1 MTSEEIKATIG
12 RLRECDNRTLP
23 TIFDA
28 FTCSLL
34 GNHWCNNDVIE
45 AIVAL
50 LEQADP
56 ETHMLVPR
64 DADGVPI
71 RIGDELC
78 VYGRPDGGVY
88 CMATNGAMVY
98 VGEIDEF
105 APKEW
110 MTWCADQCRHYHKP
124 TVDYDVAKR
133 RACGIIDAMRFV
145 PSSEYRFDDG
155 CEYFIS
161 GPMSGIDDWN
171 KAAFDA
177 CEARI
182 KELSQ
187 GGAYVLNPASDTP
200 AEISSERPHTYYMF
214 HTLHEL
220 VRMCYSDNTPVFDA
234 VVLLPDWDK
243 SYGAVMEAMVAH
255 ECGIDLVLWD
265 E

>member
-28 FTCSLL
+28 FTYSLL
-34 GNHWCNNDVIE
+34 GKHWCNNDVIE

-56 ETHMLVPR
+56 ETHLCVPR

-78 VYGRPDGGVY
+78 GYGRPDGGVY

-110 MTWCADQCRHYHKP
+110 MTWSADQCRHYHMP
-124 TVDYDVAKR
+124 TIEEVLYACCNEYHEAMLLGTCDIPCDVPSLSEVISKHVAKLR
-133 RACGIIDAMRFV
+133 
-145 PSSEYRFDDG
+145 E
-155 CEYFIS
+155 
-161 GPMSGIDDWN
+161 
-171 KAAFDA
+171 
-177 CEARI
+177 
-182 KELSQ
+182 
-187 GGAYVLNPASDTP
+187 
-200 AEISSERPHTYYMF
+200 
-214 HTLHEL
+214 
-220 VRMCYSDNTPVFDA
+220 
-234 VVLLPDWDK
+234 
-243 SYGAVMEAMVAH
+243 VMNN
-255 ECGIDLVLWD
+255 D
-265 E
+265 

>member
-1 MTSEEIKATIG
+1 MTSEEINAAIDRLMLESG
-12 RLRECDNRTLP
+12 REKMTTFNVV
-23 TIFDA
+23 DA
-28 FTCSLL
+28 FVGDDAPKASGLCDMLIELL
-34 GNHWCNNDVIE
+34 R
-45 AIVAL
+45 
-50 LEQADP
+50 QADP
-56 ETHMLVPR
+56 ETHIWVPR

-71 RIGDELC
+71 RIGDELFG
-78 VYGRPDGGVY
+78 YGRPDGGVY

-145 PSSEYRFDDG
+145 PSSEYRFSDG
-155 CEYFIS
+155 CDYFIS
-161 GPMSGIDDWN
+161 GPMSGIDGWN

-187 GGAYVLNPASDTP
+187 GGAYVLNPASSTP

-214 HTLHEL
+214 NTLHEL
-220 VRMCYSDNTPVFDA
+220 VRILHPDNAPLVDA
-234 VVLLPDWDK
+234 VVLLPDWET

-255 ECGIDLVLWD
+255 ECGIDLVLW
-265 E
+265 EE